1 MWKADFDTV
10 DEAISDGFEEDKR
23 FVVLRVEDDL
33 FEFALEMVLSM
44 RTRHSLDM
52 PVYLESLEVVHVWS
66 ASSACGLIF
75 LRELSEV
82 FKQDN
87 PQLVQ
92 VTSGIGKVETG
103 MPGRSIAAIVCMCT
117 LPYA

>member
-23 FVVLRVEDDL
+23 FVVLWVEDDL

-52 PVYLESLEVVHVWS
+52 PVYLESLEVVHLWS
-66 ASSACGLIF
+66 ASSACGLI
-75 LRELSEV
+75 LIVRVKQSV
-82 FKQDN
+82 QQDN
-87 PQLVQ
+87 TRLVQ
-92 VTSGIGKVETG
+92 VTSGIVKVETG